1 MTGSLYFTP
10 CNALIIRMIQRM
22 MTRIQKIQLIQTK
35 KYSADPYPNTP
46 KNPPKI
52 HARIVKGRNTRI
64 DCIAWKLIKFALWI
78 LLIFVIIILG
88 IIGLDFLIGLFSR
101 IGL

>member
-1 MTGSLYFTP
+1 MEIFSFVIPFWAIL
-10 CNALIIRMIQRM
+10 LI
-22 MTRIQKIQLIQTK
+22 LIL
-35 KYSADPYPNTP
+35 
-46 KNPPKI
+46 
-52 HARIVKGRNTRI
+52 VGF
-64 DCIAWKLIKFALWI
+64 IAWKLIKFALWI